1 MKIFFSLSDIRLIQR
16 ILIHT
21 NIIFYNQLKTG
32 FITGYLLKTKGKMAL
47 GDFNEAM
54 TSINKVIELDP
65 KNEDANILHAL
76 ILSKNG
82 NNTAA
87 LNSLQQAISHN
98 FTIRENPMFMLIK
111 AEVCFNFI
119 YIIYIGRVQL
129 GGLFGGV
136 GHVWERVRD

>member
-54 TSINKVIELDP
+54 GFVTRVGIAAEVADHHPDIDIRWNKVTLVLSTHSESALTNKDTGLAR
-65 KNEDANILHAL
+65 ECDRFAANL
-76 ILSKNG
+76 
-82 NNTAA
+82 
-87 LNSLQQAISHN
+87 
-98 FTIRENPMFMLIK
+98 
-111 AEVCFNFI
+111 
-119 YIIYIGRVQL
+119 
-129 GGLFGGV
+129 
-136 GHVWERVRD
+136 